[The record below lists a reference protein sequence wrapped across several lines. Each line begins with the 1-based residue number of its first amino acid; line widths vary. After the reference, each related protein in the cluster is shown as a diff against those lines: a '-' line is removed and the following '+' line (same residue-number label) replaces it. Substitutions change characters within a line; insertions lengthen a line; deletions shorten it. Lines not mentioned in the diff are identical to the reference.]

1 MRYTV
6 DRIIENIAVLEDENK
21 NTENY
26 PLSALPPHTREGN
39 VLFKKTDGSFAFD
52 NDEEAARREKAEELM
67 KKLFEKRD

>member
-39 VLFKKTDGSFAFD
+39 VLFKDSGGSFVLD
-52 NDEEAARREKAEELM
+52 SETEAARREKAKSLVD
-67 KKLFEKRD
+67 KLFK

>member
-39 VLFKKTDGSFAFD
+39 VLFKDSNGKLVPDKET
-52 NDEEAARREKAEELM
+52 EASRREKAKSLVD
-67 KKLFEKRD
+67 KLFK

>member
-6 DRIIENIAVLEDENK
+6 DRIIGNIAVLEDENK

-39 VLFKKTDGSFAFD
+39 VLFKDINGNFSIDKET
-52 NDEEAARREKAEELM
+52 EADRREKAQSLID
-67 KKLFEKRD
+67 KLFK